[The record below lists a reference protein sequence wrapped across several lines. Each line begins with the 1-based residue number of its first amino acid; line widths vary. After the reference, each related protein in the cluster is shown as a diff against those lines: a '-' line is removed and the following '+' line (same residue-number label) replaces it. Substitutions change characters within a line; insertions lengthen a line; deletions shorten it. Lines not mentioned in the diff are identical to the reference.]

1 MHMKYFMTALATFF
15 SISVAQ
21 GASLLTAQLGQ
32 GISSM
37 GSSGNL
43 FSQKQPSDPL
53 SKFSQAASSYR
64 DDNREAVV
72 ELVSASSSGKRRGH
86 RPKHPKPRP
95 KIFKG
100 PMSYK

>member
-1 MHMKYFMTALATFF
+1 MNMKYLITALATFF

-32 GISSM
+32 GIPSTVSSE
-37 GSSGNL
+37 NL

-53 SKFSQAASSYR
+53 SKFSQADSSYR
-64 DDNREAVV
+64 DDSREEAV
-72 ELVSASSSGKRRGH
+72 ELVPASYSPKRRGQ
-86 RPKHPKPRP
+86 KLKKPRP
-95 KIFKG
+95 RPDIFKG